1 MGWSELQEGWG
12 RLLKAIL
19 EQCCKVVIIML
30 SGAR

>member
-19 EQCCKVVIIML
+19 ELCCKVVVIML
-30 SGAR
+30 NSS